1 MDDEILGYVTMRTY
15 LESKAVNVSFDR
27 NCMKHLT
34 FKEIVFNYLNL
45 SIKPATIDSNK
56 TYKINWNK
64 FSFGPRNIP
73 NDDFVG
79 KYEMY
84 SDDDEGFYLTKI
96 E

>member
-1 MDDEILGYVTMRTY
+1 MEDKILGYVIMRTY
-15 LESKAVNVSFDR
+15 LKSKALNVSFDR
-27 NCMKHLT
+27 DCMKYIT

-45 SIKPATIDSNK
+45 SIKEATIDSNK
-56 TYKINWNK
+56 RYKLTWNK
-64 FSFGPRNIP
+64 FSFGPRNMP
-73 NDDFVG
+73 NDDFIG